1 MSMRGVDAR
10 AARHERGTD
19 AAKDVDPVLRFDASE
34 RPATERHVEG
44 LAFEVE
50 RLGAVHAELHLVRLP
65 VREGR
70 PGGRTRSASGS
81 NA

>member
-1 MSMRGVDAR
+1 M
-10 AARHERGTD
+10 D
-19 AAKDVDPVLRFDASE
+19 AAHDVDHVLRLDASE
-34 RPATERHVEG
+34 RPATERDVEG
-44 LAFEVE
+44 LAFDLE

-70 PGGRTRSASGS
+70 SGGSDRSASGS